1 MIRRISTIACL
12 CLGLA
17 TANAQQPHHSEIVV
31 GHPGLAALKADLQYL
46 LSLTSSEEKAQE
58 ENVIGIIEIMELG
71 LDLNRLFRVDI
82 LTGMNPPGYIISAA
96 YEDSDDLLANIE
108 GSGYLLKPSGQDFW
122 ELLPPDLGWFRILKS
137 KRTAI
142 LSFSTPATHTLLKQI
157 ILKMTDPL
165 PPVAELL
172 EGGFNIGI
180 QLNNKAET
188 AQDQKL
194 RRDSFGEL
202 RAVAMDA
209 LQKRPSESATRFAIR
224 KQLLSIRIDE
234 IERLLVEAASA
245 SAKIVMDKTAGNAKV
260 LFDAT
265 GIVDSSFAKS
275 LDLYGKTPDLFAS
288 VTRAKDSISILR
300 ANSPIDELRQQ
311 NGNQVIQ
318 LLQEDALDRMQKDT
332 KMSASEKEASESL
345 VKGVLKVA
353 KEGIALGNIN
363 GFAQTALDPDG
374 EFITYGAFTAD
385 NGSQLDEVLML
396 VAKTGSGNQIQPA
409 MAKIGD
415 VTIHEVTF
423 AKGYFRP
430 FDLIFEGKTGYI
442 GTSKDIIWIGT
453 GGANVLELLKAAI
466 ADLKDPAE
474 TDVILEIE
482 GNILPWA
489 QRAKRVLESD
499 PEPTSDSEK
508 TTRREN
514 LNNLRLAISAF
525 TAADDFRFGMKVQD
539 GKATGEIFVNT
550 GTLRFVGKLLAD
562 FSKNNLQ

>member
-17 TANAQQPHHSEIVV
+17 TANAQQPHHPEIVV
-31 GHPGLAALKADLQYL
+31 GHPGLGALKSDIQYL
-46 LSLTSSEEKAQE
+46 LSLTSPEEKAQD

-96 YEDSDDLLANIE
+96 FENSDDLLENIE
-108 GSGYLLKPSGQDFW
+108 GSGYLLKPSGQDLW
-122 ELLPPDLGWFRILKS
+122 ELLPPDHGWFRVLKT
-137 KRTAI
+137 KQTAI
-142 LSFSTPATHTLLKQI
+142 LSFSTPTTHTLVKQL

-172 EGGFNIGI
+172 EGGVNIGV
-180 QLNNKAET
+180 QLTNKAQT
-188 AQDQKL
+188 AEDQKL

-224 KQLLSIRIDE
+224 KQLLSVRIDE

-245 SAKIVMDKTAGNAKV
+245 SAKIVMDEAEGNAKV

-265 GIVDSSFAKS
+265 GIAGSSFANS
-275 LDLYGKTPDLFAS
+275 LDLYGKKKDIFAS
-288 VTRAKDSISILR
+288 VTRDKDSISIVR
-300 ANSPIDELRQQ
+300 GNSPIDELRQK
-311 NGNQVIQ
+311 NANLVIQ
-318 LLQEDALDRMQKDT
+318 LLEEDALDRMKKDA
-332 KMSASEKEASESL
+332 KMSDSEKEASESL

-353 KEGIALGNIN
+353 REGVALGNIN
-363 GFAQTALDPDG
+363 GFAQTALDSEG

-396 VAKTGSGNQIQPA
+396 VGKTGSDNQIQPA
-409 MAKIGD
+409 VAKIGD

-442 GTSKDIIWIGT
+442 GTSKDVIWIGT
-453 GGANVLELLKAAI
+453 GGAGVLDPLKAAI
-466 ADLKDPAE
+466 SGLKEPADS
-474 TDVILEIE
+474 DVILDIE

-499 PEPTSDSEK
+499 PEPTSEAEK

-514 LNNLRLAISAF
+514 LNNLSLAISAF
-525 TAADDFRFGMKVQD
+525 ESADDFRFGFKVED
-539 GKATGEIFVNT
+539 GKAAGEIFVNT